1 MANFICPVCGAPLEP
16 GERALGCV
24 NGHSYDRARQGYV
37 NLLRSQASGKKRH
50 GDDKRMVAA
59 RSRFL
64 DRGYYQCLRRAVVE
78 EALEHTGARP
88 VILDAGCGE
97 CWYTQGVGEAL
108 RAAGRAPEILGVDI
122 SKEALMA
129 GGRRD
134 GSLALAVAS
143 LFDLPVAGGS
153 CALVLNL
160 FAPLALEEFRR
171 VLAPGGV
178 LIRAIP
184 LERHLWGLKAAVYDT
199 PYLNEVPPP
208 ELEGLIFLGQREV
221 RETLCLDRGKEIADL
236 FQMTPYYYKT
246 GAADQAKA
254 AGLAHLET
262 ELEFALRLYRK
273 PE

>member
-1 MANFICPVCGAPLEP
+1 MTGLICPVCGAPLKREDRVFHC
-16 GERALGCV
+16 E

-37 NLLRSQASGKKRH
+37 NLLRSQSSGNKRH

-59 RSRFL
+59 RGRFL
-64 DRGYYQCLRRAVVE
+64 DGGWYECLRRAVVE
-78 EALEHTGARP
+78 AALEHTGPHP

-97 CWYTQGVGEAL
+97 CWYTQGVGAAL

-122 SKEALMA
+122 SRAALMA

-134 GSLALAVAS
+134 PSLTLAVAS
-143 LFDLPVAGGS
+143 LFDLPAADGS
-153 CALVLNL
+153 CDLVLNL

-171 VLAPGGV
+171 VLKPGGV
-178 LIRAIP
+178 LLRAIP
-184 LERHLWGLKAAVYDT
+184 LERHLWGLKAAVYDR

-208 ELEGLIFLGQREV
+208 GLEGLDFLGQREV
-221 RETLCLDRGKEIADL
+221 REILRLERAADVADL

-254 AGLAHLET
+254 AALTRLET
-262 ELEFALRLYRK
+262 ELAFALRVYRR
-273 PE
+273 PQ